1 MGWQDLE
8 DIKQQLTP
16 AEIRFEEAR
25 RSIGV
30 GLGLGLGLGLGPL
43 SFLVLAFLLPPL
55 PGVTSLGMRTLGDFY
70 LGGDLVDH

>member
-30 GLGLGLGLGLGPL
+30 GLGPL
-43 SFLVLAFLLPPL
+43 AFLVIAFLLPH
-55 PGVTSLGMRTLGDFY
+55 RCF
-70 LGGDLVDH
+70 